1 MIKLKALFGISL
13 GLSLLSG
20 CAIHSAPKYV
30 IDKSHQAQGK
40 SQRIRFIVLHYTA
53 ENEAASLEILTKGN
67 VSAHYLVPLADNKNI
82 PAGS

>member
-1 MIKLKALFGISL
+1 MAV
-13 GLSLLSG
+13 LSSTTP
-20 CAIHSAPKYV
+20 HYV

-67 VSAHYLVPLADNKNI
+67 VSAQLFGAF
-82 PAGS
+82 G